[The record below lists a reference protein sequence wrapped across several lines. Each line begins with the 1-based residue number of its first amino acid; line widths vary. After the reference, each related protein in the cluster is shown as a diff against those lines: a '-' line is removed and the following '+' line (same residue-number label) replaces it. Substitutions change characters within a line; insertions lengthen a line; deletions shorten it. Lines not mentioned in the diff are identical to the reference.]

1 MKNKQVFIGLTLTA
15 LLLFGCVNNS
25 KKVDNLTTFAK
36 AYGYVKYFHPSDE
49 AANINWAKFSAYG
62 AKEIEKCR
70 STEQVVQTLN
80 RLFSPIAPSVRFSV
94 SQNEPKYDL
103 KIITPNDTA
112 GYSLTY
118 WQHQGISIDMKI
130 SQPNAYKSVRVNKK
144 IKHQEKIFEV
154 QPQIG
159 TTIIKN
165 IGKEIYCQ
173 IPQVLYC
180 NEKGTYPQAD
190 SISLKKL
197 KIDLDKFDFN
207 LEKLA
212 LRTGNVIITY
222 QCFSAFLSILR
233 CSECKLGL

>member
-1 MKNKQVFIGLTLTA
+1 MI
-15 LLLFGCVNNS
+15 
-25 KKVDNLTTFAK
+25 
-36 AYGYVKYFHPSDE
+36 E

-154 QPQIG
+154 QPQFG

-173 IPQVLYC
+173 IPQALYC
-180 NEKGTYPQAD
+180 Q
-190 SISLKKL
+190 
-197 KIDLDKFDFN
+197 
-207 LEKLA
+207 
-212 LRTGNVIITY
+212 
-222 QCFSAFLSILR
+222 
-233 CSECKLGL
+233 